1 MQLSNVLLHSFGFSK
16 EPVARVSSTG
26 SLLCG
31 AISKP
36 LCPPFPGARHPL
48 ILSLD
53 IRCSNLKSKTKI
65 SNPKSKFCLLSKISN
80 LETTLSPFPGSQ
92 TRLFSTD
99 IRRSDA
105 SSDPDSRARVVFCNT
120 DESGGN
126 VTSRAPRSIVFLSIT
141 CPPGS
146 APCIMDWG
154 VKPRA
159 EGISTVYSHARLLF
173 KAFLN
178 QEPKACGRGLTSP
191 LVLHD
196 LKWAPLHSTTGPG
209 RPQ

>member
-1 MQLSNVLLHSFGFSK
+1 MCSFLMCCCTHSDFLKNQSPGFRRRAVCYAAPSRNHFVPLSR
-16 EPVARVSSTG
+16 EP
-26 SLLCG
+26 
-31 AISKP
+31 
-36 LCPPFPGARHPL
+36 
-48 ILSLD
+48 D
-53 IRCSNLKSKTKI
+53 
-65 SNPKSKFCLLSKISN
+65 
-80 LETTLSPFPGSQ
+80 

-105 SSDPDSRARVVFCNT
+105 SSDPDSRALVVFCNT

-126 VTSRAPRSIVFLSIT
+126 VTSRAPHSIVFLSIT

-173 KAFLN
+173 QSFFESRTK
-178 QEPKACGRGLTSP
+178 GL
-191 LVLHD
+191 
-196 LKWAPLHSTTGPG
+196 W
-209 RPQ
+209 